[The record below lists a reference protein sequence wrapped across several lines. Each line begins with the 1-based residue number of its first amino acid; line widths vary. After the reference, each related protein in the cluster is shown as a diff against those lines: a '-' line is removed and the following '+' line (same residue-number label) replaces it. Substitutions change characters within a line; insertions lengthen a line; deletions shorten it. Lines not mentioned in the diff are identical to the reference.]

1 MATARTS
8 IHGYWSSRFAFVL
21 AAAGSAVGLGN
32 IWKFPYMAGENGG
45 GAFVL
50 LYLICIALFGLPVL
64 MSEVLLGRR
73 GRRSPVNTMTIL
85 AKDEGRSSQWSLLG
99 LLGLLAGFLILSYY
113 SVIAGWA
120 LSYVVDTA
128 SGTFSGASAEQAGAV
143 FDNLISNP
151 QRLLFWHTLFM
162 LLTMIVVVRGVS
174 KGLEVAVRIL
184 MPALFLLII
193 VMIIY
198 AMFHGDFFAGLK
210 FLFEPDFSKL
220 SPGVLLKAMGQ
231 AFFSLS
237 LGMGAIM
244 MYGSYLPKDASIAT
258 TSFQVAIADTLVA
271 ILAGLAIFP
280 IVFANGLEAGQGPG
294 LIFNTLPIAFGQM
307 TGGLLFGTIFFILLV
322 FAAWTSAISLIEPA
336 VAWLIEKFSFSRLVS
351 SIICGFVAWT
361 VGLGTVFSFNNW
373 KKIEVFNGTFLEGK
387 SFFDLLDYLTSNI
400 MLPLGGILICIF
412 AAWFMTE
419 QSRRDELKIKHE
431 GAYKL
436 WRFLARYVTPIGV
449 VCILIYVTK
458 LHEKWPLSV
467 LIALFS

>member
-1 MATARTS
+1 MAIVRTS

-50 LYLICIALFGLPVL
+50 LYLLCIALFGLPVM

-73 GRRSPVNTMTIL
+73 GRSSPVNTMSTL
-85 AKDEGRSSQWSLLG
+85 AAEEKRSRAWRLLG
-99 LLGLLAGFLILSYY
+99 LLGVLAGFLILSYY

-120 LSYVVDTA
+120 LAYVLETA
-128 SGTFSGASAEQAGAV
+128 MGTFSGASSEHAGEV

-151 QRLLFWHTLFM
+151 RRLLFWHSVFILI
-162 LLTMIVVVRGVS
+162 TMVVVVRGVS
-174 KGLEVAVRIL
+174 KGIETAVRIL
-184 MPALFLLII
+184 MPALFILII
-193 VMIIY
+193 IMIGY
-198 AMFHGDFFAGLK
+198 AMLHGDFLESLK
-210 FLFEPDFSKL
+210 FLFAPDFSKL
-220 SPGVLLKAMGQ
+220 SPEVVLKAMGQ

-244 MYGSYLPKDASIAT
+244 MYGSYLPDDASIAT

-294 LIFNTLPIAFGQM
+294 LIFNTLPLAFGQM
-307 TGGLLFGTIFFILLV
+307 TGGLIFGTLFFILLV

-336 VAWLIEKFSFSRLVS
+336 VAWLVEKFTISRFIS
-351 SIICGFVAWT
+351 SIICGLVAWT
-361 VGLGTVFSFNNW
+361 VGLGTVYSFNSWN
-373 KKIEVFNGTFLEGK
+373 KINVFDGTFLEGK

-412 AAWFMTE
+412 AAWVMSDS
-419 QSRRDELKIKHE
+419 SRRDELKIKHE

-449 VCILIYVTK
+449 ILIFLHVLGILEK
-458 LHEKWPLSV
+458 LNLT
-467 LIALFS
+467 

>member
-1 MATARTS
+1 MAASRTS

-50 LYLICIALFGLPVL
+50 IYLVCIAVFGIPVM

-73 GRRSPVNTMTIL
+73 GRSSPVNTMSTL
-85 AKDEGRSSQWSLLG
+85 AKEESRSQAWRLLG
-99 LLGLLAGFLILSYY
+99 LMGVLAGFLILSYY

-120 LSYVVDTA
+120 LSYVVDSA
-128 SGTFSGASAEQAGAV
+128 SGTFSGTTSEQVGEV
-143 FDNLISNP
+143 FNNLISNP
-151 QRLLFWHTLFM
+151 KRLIFWHTLFIV
-162 LLTMIVVVRGVS
+162 LTMIVVVRGVS
-174 KGLEVAVRIL
+174 NGLEMAVRFL
-184 MPALFLLII
+184 MPALFILIL
-193 VMIIY
+193 VMIGY
-198 AMFHGDFFAGLK
+198 AILHGEFLAGLK
-210 FLFEPDFSKL
+210 FLFAPDFSKIT
-220 SPGVLLKAMGQ
+220 PDVVLKAMGQ

-244 MYGSYLPKDASIAT
+244 MYGSYLPDDASIST
-258 TSFQVAIADTLVA
+258 TSFQVAFADTLVA

-294 LIFNTLPIAFGQM
+294 LIFNTLPLAFGQM
-307 TGGLLFGTIFFILLV
+307 SGGLIFGTLFFVLLV

-336 VAWLIEKFSFSRLVS
+336 VAWLIEKFSITRLCS
-351 SIICGFVAWT
+351 SIICGLVTWL
-361 VGLGTVFSFNNW
+361 VGLGTVFSFNSW
-373 KKIEVFNGTFLEGK
+373 SRIEVFNDTFLDGK

-412 AAWFMTE
+412 TAWLMSDA
-419 QSRRDELKIKHE
+419 SRRKELKIKNE

-436 WRFLARYVTPIGV
+436 WVFLTRYVTPIGV
-449 VCILIYVTK
+449 ILIF
-458 LHEKWPLSV
+458 LHV
-467 LIALFS
+467 LGVLEVIFPA

>member
-1 MATARTS
+1 MATVRTS

-50 LYLICIALFGLPVL
+50 LYLISIALFGIPVM

-73 GRRSPVNTMTIL
+73 GRSSPIHTMSIL
-85 AKDEGRSSQWSLLG
+85 ANDEGRSRAWQLLG
-99 LLGLLAGFLILSYY
+99 LMGVLAGFLILSYY

-128 SGTFSGASAEQAGAV
+128 SGTFSGATAEQAGEV
-143 FDNLISNP
+143 FNNLVSNP
-151 QRLLFWHTLFM
+151 QRLLFWHTLFIV
-162 LLTMIVVVRGVS
+162 LTMIVVVRGVS
-174 KGLEVAVRIL
+174 KGLESAVRIL

-193 VMIIY
+193 IMIGY
-198 AMFHGDFFAGLK
+198 AIMHGDFFAGLK

-220 SPGVLLKAMGQ
+220 SPEMVLKAMGQ

-244 MYGSYLPKDASIAT
+244 MYGSYLPEDASIAT
-258 TSFQVAIADTLVA
+258 TSFQVAFADTLVA

-336 VAWLIEKFSFSRLVS
+336 VAWLIEKFSISRLVS
-351 SIICGFVAWT
+351 SIICGFVTWF
-361 VGLGTVFSFNNW
+361 VGLGTVYSFNNW

-412 AAWFMTE
+412 AAWLMTE
-419 QSRRDELKIKHE
+419 KSRHDELKIKHE

-449 VCILIYVTK
+449 IFIFLHVLGLLEK
-458 LHEKWPLSV
+458 LNLT
-467 LIALFS
+467 